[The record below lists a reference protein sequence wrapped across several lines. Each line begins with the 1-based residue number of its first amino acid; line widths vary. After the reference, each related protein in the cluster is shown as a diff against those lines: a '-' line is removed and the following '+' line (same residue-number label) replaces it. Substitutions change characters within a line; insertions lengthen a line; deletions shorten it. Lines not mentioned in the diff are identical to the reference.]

1 MKKLF
6 ILLMILLSGISF
18 SQKIIR
24 GKSVGISLLG
34 LNVDFSSKYTKAE
47 ITRINGEKEIGYIY
61 GFIQNKALSLNIGN
75 PFSSSFSDA
84 LNLSDKSFSFKKEL
98 NQIAEKL
105 NSEEINEVKIL
116 NDSVAVNHY
125 RLMNLATV
133 NSDGSILDLKKQA
146 WLPLYSENLINIFS
160 YDVYEEIED
169 SKGNRTGNFEKVATM
184 IYLNNPKNNLAINV
198 MDYGISDIFSKTK
211 LLTKWTGGLL
221 EVFKDCPQFI
231 KANINENK
239 IWNFESKYFDVDE
252 LEKLKTAEIK
262 SDKSLKKIE
271 KNIKLNNLDSE
282 IQITPYQRM
291 IQDYI
296 NTCK

>member
-146 WLPLYSENLINIFS
+146 WLPFYSENLINIFS

-198 MDYGISDIFSKTK
+198 MDYGLSDIFSKTK

-291 IQDYI
+291 IEDYI

>member
-1 MKKLF
+1 
-6 ILLMILLSGISF
+6 MILLSGISF

-146 WLPLYSENLINIFS
+146 WLPFYSENLINIFS

-291 IQDYI
+291 IEDYI

>member
-239 IWNFESKYFDVDE
+239 IWNFESKYFDMDE

-291 IQDYI
+291 IEDYI

>member
-1 MKKLF
+1 
-6 ILLMILLSGISF
+6 MILLSGISF

-47 ITRINGEKEIGYIY
+47 ITRINGEKEIGYLY

-75 PFSSSFSDA
+75 PLSSSFSDA

-146 WLPLYSENLINIFS
+146 WLPFYSENLINIFS

-169 SKGNRTGNFEKVATM
+169 SKGNRTGNFEKIATM

-198 MDYGISDIFSKTK
+198 MDYWISDIFSKTK

-239 IWNFESKYFDVDE
+239 IWNFESKYFDMDE

-262 SDKSLKKIE
+262 SDKNLKKIE

-291 IQDYI
+291 IEDYI

>member
-146 WLPLYSENLINIFS
+146 WLPFYIENLINIFS

-169 SKGNRTGNFEKVATM
+169 SRGNRTGNFEKVATM

-198 MDYGISDIFSKTK
+198 MDYGLSDIFSKTK

-291 IQDYI
+291 IEDYI

>member
-1 MKKLF
+1 
-6 ILLMILLSGISF
+6 MILLSGISF

-47 ITRINGEKEIGYIY
+47 ITRINGEKEIGYLY

-75 PFSSSFSDA
+75 PLSSSFSDA

-146 WLPLYSENLINIFS
+146 WLPFYSENLINIFS

-169 SKGNRTGNFEKVATM
+169 SKGNRTGNFEKIATM

-239 IWNFESKYFDVDE
+239 IWNFESKYFDMDE

-291 IQDYI
+291 IEDYI

>member
-47 ITRINGEKEIGYIY
+47 ITRINGEKEIGYLY

-146 WLPLYSENLINIFS
+146 WLPFYSENLINIFS

-198 MDYGISDIFSKTK
+198 MDYGLSDIFSKTK

-291 IQDYI
+291 IEDYI

>member
-84 LNLSDKSFSFKKEL
+84 LNFSDKSFSFKKEL
-98 NQIAEKL
+98 NEIAVKL

-146 WLPLYSENLINIFS
+146 WLPFYIENLINIFS

-169 SKGNRTGNFEKVATM
+169 SRGNRTGNFEKVATM

-198 MDYGISDIFSKTK
+198 MDYGLSDIFSKTK

-291 IQDYI
+291 IEDYI

>member
-47 ITRINGEKEIGYIY
+47 ITRINGEKEIGYLY

-146 WLPLYSENLINIFS
+146 WLPFYIENLINIFS

-169 SKGNRTGNFEKVATM
+169 SRGNRTGNFEKVATM

-198 MDYGISDIFSKTK
+198 MDYGLSDIFSKTK

-291 IQDYI
+291 IEDYI

>member
-146 WLPLYSENLINIFS
+146 WLPFYIENLINIFS

-169 SKGNRTGNFEKVATM
+169 SRGNRTGNFEKVATM

-291 IQDYI
+291 IEDYI

>member
-47 ITRINGEKEIGYIY
+47 ITRINGEKEIGYLY

-75 PFSSSFSDA
+75 PLSSSFSDA

-146 WLPLYSENLINIFS
+146 WLPFYSENLINIFS

-169 SKGNRTGNFEKVATM
+169 SKGNRTGNFEKIATM

-198 MDYGISDIFSKTK
+198 MDYWISDIFSKTK

-239 IWNFESKYFDVDE
+239 IWNFESKYFDMDE

-262 SDKSLKKIE
+262 SDKNLKKIE

-291 IQDYI
+291 IEDYI

>member
-146 WLPLYSENLINIFS
+146 WLPFYIENLINIFS

-169 SKGNRTGNFEKVATM
+169 SRGNRTGNFEKVATM

-198 MDYGISDIFSKTK
+198 MDYGLSDIFTKTK

-291 IQDYI
+291 IEDYI

>member
-84 LNLSDKSFSFKKEL
+84 LNFSDKSFSFKKEL
-98 NQIAEKL
+98 NEIAVKL

-146 WLPLYSENLINIFS
+146 WLPFYSENLINIFS

-169 SKGNRTGNFEKVATM
+169 SRGNRTGNFEKVATM

-239 IWNFESKYFDVDE
+239 IWNFESKYFDMDE
-252 LEKLKTAEIK
+252 LEKSKTAEIK
-262 SDKSLKKIE
+262 SDKSLKKNE

-291 IQDYI
+291 IEDYI

>member
-6 ILLMILLSGISF
+6 ILLLILLSGISF

-47 ITRINGEKEIGYIY
+47 ITHINGEKEVGYIY

-98 NQIAEKL
+98 NQKAENL
-105 NSEEINEVKIL
+105 NSEEINEVRIL
-116 NDSVAVNHY
+116 NDSITVNHY
-125 RLMNLATV
+125 RLMDLATV
-133 NSDGSILDLKKQA
+133 NSDGTIKDLKKKA
-146 WLPLYSENLINIFS
+146 WLPIYSENFINIFS

-169 SKGNRTGNFEKVATM
+169 SRGNRTGNFEKAATM
-184 IYLNNPKNNLAINV
+184 IYLNNSKNNFAINV
-198 MDYGISDIFSKTK
+198 MDYGITDIFSKTK

-231 KANINENK
+231 KANINEKK
-239 IWNFESKYFDVDE
+239 IWNFESKYFDTEE
-252 LEKLKTAEIK
+252 LEKTKMTEIK
-262 SDKSLKKIE
+262 NERSLKKNE
-271 KNIKLNNLDSE
+271 RNIKLNNLDSE
-282 IQITPYQRM
+282 IQITPYLRM
-291 IQDYI
+291 IEDYK

>member
-47 ITRINGEKEIGYIY
+47 ITRINGEKEIGYLY

-75 PFSSSFSDA
+75 PLSSSFSDA

-146 WLPLYSENLINIFS
+146 WLPFYSENLINIFS

-169 SKGNRTGNFEKVATM
+169 SKGNRTGNFEKIATM

-239 IWNFESKYFDVDE
+239 IWNFESKYFDMDE

-291 IQDYI
+291 IEDYI

>member
-84 LNLSDKSFSFKKEL
+84 LNLSDKSISFKKEL

-146 WLPLYSENLINIFS
+146 WLPFYIENLINIFS

-169 SKGNRTGNFEKVATM
+169 SRGNRTGNFEKVATM

-198 MDYGISDIFSKTK
+198 MDYGLSDIFSKTK

-291 IQDYI
+291 IEDYI